1 MVQCCISSSNTILG
15 SVVWCP
21 KTVHRPHSG
30 RFLYLILMH
39 VFVDVINL
47 PTPKSRQNSPKA
59 RRPQKPY

>member
-39 VFVDVINL
+39 VFVDVMLIPIDVMNMN
-47 PTPKSRQNSPKA
+47 PTSKVFKA
-59 RRPQKPY
+59 L